1 MRYCLQCGSEYRDEI
16 KQCTDCGSTELVH
29 AEQMQGR
36 SQPLPHPV
44 DLRQQFVVAGTAEDP
59 LSAER
64 EVQLLQAAGIPAILR
79 ARGGGTIDNLTSPA
93 APWWEILAP
102 QESVARATELIH
114 QDRAQLEANAE
125 EATRAAEEE
134 EAEQEQASRKG

>member
-29 AEQMQGR
+29 PEQMQGR
-36 SQPLPHPV
+36 SQPLPHRV
-44 DLRQQFVVAGTAEDP
+44 DLRQFVVAGTAEDP

-79 ARGGGTIDNLTSPA
+79 ARGGGAIDNLTTPS

-102 QESVARATELIH
+102 QESVARAAELIR
-114 QDRAQLEANAE
+114 QDRAQLEANAD

-134 EAEQEQASRKG
+134 EAEQELASRKG

>member
-1 MRYCLQCGSEYRDEI
+1 MRYCLQGGSEYRDEI
-16 KQCTDCGSTELVH
+16 KQCTDCGSTELIH
-29 AEQMQGR
+29 AEQMQRR
-36 SQPLPHPV
+36 SPRMPHRV
-44 DLRQQFVVAGTAEDP
+44 DLRQFVVAGTADDP

-79 ARGGGTIDNLTSPA
+79 ARGGGAIDNLTSPA

-102 QESVARATELIH
+102 QESVARAAELIR
-114 QDRAQLEANAE
+114 QDRAELEANAD

-134 EAEQEQASRKG
+134 EAEQERASRKG

>member
-16 KQCTDCGSTELVH
+16 KQCADCGSTQLVR
-29 AEQMQGR
+29 AEEMQRRGQR
-36 SQPLPHPV
+36 LPHRV
-44 DLRQQFVVAGTAEDP
+44 DMRQFVVAGTAEDP

-64 EVQLLQAAGIPAILR
+64 EVQLLRAADIPAILR
-79 ARGGGTIDNLTSPA
+79 ARGGGTIDNLTTAA

-102 QESVARATELIH
+102 KESVARAAELIR
-114 QDRAQLEANAE
+114 QDRAQLEADAD

-134 EAEQEQASRKG
+134 EAAQERSTGKG

>member
-1 MRYCLQCGSEYRDEI
+1 MRYCVQCGSEYRDEI
-16 KQCTDCGSTELVH
+16 RQCTDCGSTELVQ
-29 AEQMQGR
+29 AEEMQRR
-36 SQPLPHPV
+36 SQQLPHRV
-44 DLRQQFVVAGTAEDP
+44 DMRQFVVAGTADDP

-79 ARGGGTIDNLTSPA
+79 ARGGGAIDNLTTPA

-102 QESVARATELIH
+102 QELVTRAAELIR
-114 QDRAQLEANAE
+114 QDRAQLDANAE

-134 EAEQEQASRKG
+134 EAEQERASRRG

>member
-16 KQCTDCGSTELVH
+16 KQCTDCGSKELVQT
-29 AEQMQGR
+29 EQIQGR
-36 SQPLPHPV
+36 SQSLPHRV
-44 DLRQQFVVAGTAEDP
+44 DQRQFVVAGTAEDP

-79 ARGGGTIDNLTSPA
+79 PRGGGAIDNLTTPA

-102 QESVARATELIH
+102 QELVARATELIR

-125 EATRAAEEE
+125 EATQAAEEE
-134 EAEQEQASRKG
+134 EAEQERASRKE

>member
-16 KQCTDCGSTELVH
+16 EQCTDCGSKELVR

-36 SQPLPHPV
+36 SQRMPHRV
-44 DLRQQFVVAGTAEDP
+44 DSRQFVVAGTAEDP

-79 ARGGGTIDNLTSPA
+79 ARGGGAIDNLTSPA

-102 QESVARATELIH
+102 QESVVRATELIRE
-114 QDRAQLEANAE
+114 DRAQLEANAE
-125 EATRAAEEE
+125 DATHAAEEE
-134 EAEQEQASRKG
+134 VAEQERASRKE

>member
-1 MRYCLQCGSEYRDEI
+1 
-16 KQCTDCGSTELVH
+16 
-29 AEQMQGR
+29 
-36 SQPLPHPV
+36 V
-44 DLRQQFVVAGTAEDP
+44 DQRQFVVAGTAEDP

-79 ARGGGTIDNLTSPA
+79 PRGGGAIDNLTTPA

-102 QESVARATELIH
+102 QELVAHATELIR

-125 EATRAAEEE
+125 EATQAAEEE
-134 EAEQEQASRKG
+134 EAEQERASRKE

>member
-16 KQCTDCGSTELVH
+16 KQCADCGSTQLVR
-29 AEQMQGR
+29 AEEIQRRGQR
-36 SQPLPHPV
+36 LPHHV
-44 DLRQQFVVAGTAEDP
+44 DMRQFVVAGTAEDP

-64 EVQLLQAAGIPAILR
+64 EVQLLRAADIPAILR
-79 ARGGGTIDNLTSPA
+79 ARGGGTIDNLTTPA

-102 QESVARATELIH
+102 QESVARAAELIRE
-114 QDRAQLEANAE
+114 DRAQLEADAD

-134 EAEQEQASRKG
+134 EAEQERSTRKG

>member
-16 KQCTDCGSTELVH
+16 KQCTDCGSKELVP

-36 SQPLPHPV
+36 SQPLPHRV
-44 DLRQQFVVAGTAEDP
+44 DHGQFVVAGTAEDP

-79 ARGGGTIDNLTSPA
+79 ARGAGAIDNLSSPA

-102 QESVARATELIH
+102 QESVARATELIR

-134 EAEQEQASRKG
+134 EAEQEQASRKE

>member
-16 KQCTDCGSTELVH
+16 KQCTDCGSKELVQ

-36 SQPLPHPV
+36 SQPLPHRV
-44 DLRQQFVVAGTAEDP
+44 DLRQFVVAGTAEDP

-79 ARGGGTIDNLTSPA
+79 ARGEERSTTSPVQLRHGGRYSH
-93 APWWEILAP
+93 PRSWWLARP
-102 QESVARATELIH
+102 S
-114 QDRAQLEANAE
+114 
-125 EATRAAEEE
+125 
-134 EAEQEQASRKG
+134 

>member
-16 KQCTDCGSTELVH
+16 KQCADCGSTQLVR
-29 AEQMQGR
+29 AEEIQRRGQ
-36 SQPLPHPV
+36 QLPHHV
-44 DLRQQFVVAGTAEDP
+44 DMRQFVVAGTAEDP

-64 EVQLLQAAGIPAILR
+64 EVQLLRAADIPAILR
-79 ARGGGTIDNLTSPA
+79 ARGGGTIDNLTTPA

-102 QESVARATELIH
+102 QESVARAAELIR
-114 QDRAQLEANAE
+114 QDRAQLEADAD

-134 EAEQEQASRKG
+134 EAEQERSTRKG